1 MNEELKEHVTNT
13 GVWMRLLFMA
23 LFGIIYTVSR
33 FVLLIVVVAQFLW
46 LLITGNTNP
55 RLISFGGQLATF
67 VYQILRYL
75 TFNSETRPFPFAD
88 WPDDAELK
96 PGTCARKEEATEEEM
111 PDDVTATSEAADD
124 CIDSGSETGIE
135 AEPATEPLSADDS
148 IANNDTA
155 VETGSETGIEE
166 SQAQDKPVKS

>member
-33 FVLLIVVVAQFLW
+33 VVLLIVVVAQFLW
-46 LLITGNTNP
+46 LLITGSTNP
-55 RLISFGGQLATF
+55 RLLSFGGQLATF

-88 WPDDAELK
+88 WPNDSEL
-96 PGTCARKEEATEEEM
+96 TVNHSDNATAVMMSDTLTARNEEESM
-111 PDDVTATSEAADD
+111 P
-124 CIDSGSETGIE
+124 DSGSETGIE
-135 AEPATEPLSADDS
+135 ISEPVQADSTPAGEDHR
-148 IANNDTA
+148 IPADNDIG
-155 VETGSETGIEE
+155 ETGSETGIE
-166 SQAQDKPVKS
+166 STDHSRAGKS